1 MQMNKYIRGLLLVFT
16 LGLSSV
22 CSVAQISYGSRAS
35 ALNHAVTALD
45 NHDWSIYGNPATVSE
60 SNKQF
65 SFYYVRYYGISEL
78 ADIALSASYPIKWG
92 VLSTGIH
99 TYGFDL
105 YRETNLSLAWMY
117 KYERIKS
124 AIKIHYDHIAF
135 PSPYGSAGSIGFDIG
150 VLFQLADVFDVGATA
165 INLNRPQIGLNNED
179 RPRLMTIGFAY
190 KPLDKGIILFDLVKD
205 VRFPISVR
213 SAIEY
218 SLLDVL
224 ILRAGV
230 GNEPINTTFGAGFA
244 LKKIKINLAVERHQD
259 LGWSPGIDIGFNW

>member
-1 MQMNKYIRGLLLVFT
+1 MQMNKYIRCLLFVITFGIST
-16 LGLSSV
+16 I

-60 SNKQF
+60 STKQF
-65 SFYYVRYYGISEL
+65 SFYYVRYYGISEI

-99 TYGFDL
+99 NYGFEL

-117 KYERIKS
+117 KYNRIKS
-124 AIKIHYDHIAF
+124 AIRIHYDYIAF
-135 PSPYGSAGSIGFDIG
+135 PSPYGSAGTMGLDIG
-150 VLFQLADVFDVGATA
+150 VLLQLADILDVGATA
-165 INLNRPQIGLNNED
+165 VNINRPQIGVQAED
-179 RPRLMTIGFAY
+179 LPRLMTIGFAY
-190 KPLDKGIILFDLVKD
+190 KPLDKGILLFDLVKD
-205 VRFPISVR
+205 VRFPLSVR

-218 SLLDVL
+218 TLLDVL
-224 ILRAGV
+224 IFRAGV
-230 GNEPINTTFGAGFA
+230 GNEPINTTFGAGFVI
-244 LKKIKINLAVERHQD
+244 KKIKVNLAVERHQD